1 MKKLLLIFSCI
12 FLSVGLVYS
21 QRSITA
27 TGTVIDDTGIEVVGA
42 SVVLKGTTTGV
53 ATDIDGK
60 FSLNVPEGGTLV
72 FTLIGMETVEAK
84 ATTNMKVVMN
94 NDEELLEEVV
104 VVAYG
109 TAKKSQFTGS
119 AAMVGAESIK
129 EIQSGS
135 FTKGLE
141 GRMAGV
147 NVTSKSGNPGE
158 DATILIRGTGSILA
172 ESRPLYVIDGVPYE
186 GKLNS
191 INPRDIESMTVLK
204 DAAANSLY
212 GARGSNGVILITT
225 KGGKRG
231 SKPRVSVDAK
241 WGISSL
247 GNPLY
252 DMIDDSGQY
261 YETYWR
267 AIRNQQMYSVGAT
280 PAAAGLVASQT
291 LVNKLGGYNSFNVP
305 NGMLV
310 DPNTG
315 KLNPSAKLLYQ
326 DDWEDEILNTG
337 FRQEYQANVTGGTDQ
352 TTYLISLSHL
362 NDEGLIKNSGFERFT
377 GRLKLDQDI
386 TRWFKVGA
394 NMSFARTKTNFYDDN
409 NTNGSNPFYLLHSM
423 GPIYPIYE
431 YDAEGQRMVDKNGNY
446 IYDFGSGDVNKSHKR
461 PVSSSANPIGTQVE
475 DLDRS
480 RINFFQGHV
489 YAEARFLNDFK
500 FRANLSYDNQDSQQ
514 LVYQNGLYGQ
524 FKNFKGITSKYIERT
539 SGLTGNQLLTWMRKF
554 DDHNLDVL
562 LGHESYQY
570 RYNYNY
576 SSKRTFH
583 DLGNVEMDG
592 AVADPQAASY
602 ENNYRVESYLSRFQY
617 DYLSKYFFSAS
628 FRTDGSSMFH
638 KDERWGQFWSVGG
651 SWLLSSEDFMKQYR
665 WINELKVKAS
675 YGTQGN
681 DRLYKLTDKRA
692 VSPWATQYVV
702 KPAGDGIALEEY
714 HVGNKK
720 LTWEKSKAFNAGI
733 EFSVLNNRL
742 SGSIEYYN
750 KSMTDML
757 FNRKVPNSS
766 GFKAYPDNIGN
777 MTDQGID
784 IELSATAYKSKD
796 WTWDIYLNASHI
808 SNEIT
813 KLPSEN
819 SLDGVEAGLFW
830 YQEGQSRYDYFLKDY
845 AGVNDQGQ
853 TVWYKDVTEKN
864 AEGKD
869 VVVGKELTTDY
880 NAATRYYQG
889 CALPTFYGGLGTT
902 VRWRDIDFSLHTAYS
917 IGGTGYDYNYRN
929 LMHSGEEGQAWH
941 KDILNSWT
949 EQNQNTNIPRLQAGE
964 TTVNNNLSN
973 RWLISSNYFSIQN
986 LTLGYTFPR
995 ELLTK
1000 MHLSSLRVYGT
1011 AENLALFSKRKGYDP
1026 RHAITGVNG
1035 YGSYSP
1041 ARTISFGLNVEF

>member
-12 FLSVGLVYS
+12 FFSVGLVYS
-21 QRSITA
+21 QKSITA

-72 FTLIGMETVEAK
+72 FSLIGMQTLEMK
-84 ATTNMKVVMN
+84 AATNMKVVMR
-94 NDEELLEEVV
+94 NDEELLDEVV

-119 AAMVGAESIK
+119 AAKVGAESIK

-141 GRMAGV
+141 GRLSGV

-172 ESRPLYVIDGVPYE
+172 QSNPLYVVDGVPYE
-186 GKLNS
+186 GKLNA
-191 INPRDIESMTVLK
+191 INPRDVESMTVLK

-231 SKPRVSVDAK
+231 SKPKVSVDAK
-241 WGISSL
+241 WGVSSL
-247 GNPLY
+247 GTPLY
-252 DMIDDSGQY
+252 DMISDSGEY
-261 YETYWR
+261 YETFWR
-267 AIRNQQMYSVGAT
+267 AIRNQQLYKIGAT
-280 PAAAGLVASQT
+280 PSEASLVASQT
-291 LVNKLGGYNSFNVP
+291 LVTKLGGYNSFDVP
-305 NGMLV
+305 NGMLI

-326 DDWEDEILNTG
+326 DDWKDEILKTG
-337 FRQEYQANVTGGTDQ
+337 FRQEYQASVTGGTDQ
-352 TTYLISLSHL
+352 TSYLISLSHL
-362 NDEGLIKNSGFERFT
+362 KDEGLIENSAFERFT

-386 TRWFKVGA
+386 TKWFRVGA
-394 NMSFARTKTNFYDDN
+394 NMSYARTKTNFYDDN
-409 NTNGSNPFYLLHSM
+409 NTNGSNPFYLLNTM
-423 GPIYPIYE
+423 APIYPIYE
-431 YDAEGQRMVDKNGNY
+431 YNAQGERIKDKDGNY
-446 IYDFGSGDVNKSHKR
+446 IYDFGSGDVNKNHMR
-461 PVSSSANPIGTQVE
+461 PISASANPIGTQVE
-475 DLDRS
+475 DLDIS
-480 RINFFQGHV
+480 RINFFQGSL

-500 FRANLSYDNQDSQQ
+500 FRVNVSYDNQDDQQ
-514 LVYQNGLYGQ
+514 LYYQNGLYGQ
-524 FKNFKGITSKYIERT
+524 FKNYHGITTKINERT
-539 SGLTGNQLLTWMRKF
+539 SGLTGNQLLTWGRKF

-570 RYNYNY
+570 RYNYV
-576 SSKRTFH
+576 SASKRQFF

-592 AVADPQAASY
+592 AVADPLASSY

-617 DYLSKYFFSAS
+617 DYKSKYFFSAS
-628 FRTDGSSMFH
+628 FRTDGSSVFH

-651 SWLLSSEDFMKQYR
+651 SWLLTSENFMKPYR

-702 KPAGDGIALEEY
+702 KPAGEAIALEEY

-720 LTWEKSKAFNAGI
+720 LTWEKSKAFNTGI

-757 FNRKVPNSS
+757 FNRRVPNSS
-766 GFKAYPDNIGN
+766 GFNSYPDNIGN
-777 MTDQGID
+777 MTDQGVD

-796 WTWDIYLNASHI
+796 WIWDVYLNASHI
-808 SNEIT
+808 SNKIT

-819 SLDGVEAGLFW
+819 VLEGVDAGLFW
-830 YQEGQSRYDYFLKDY
+830 YREGRSRYDYYLADY
-845 AGVNDQGQ
+845 VGVNEQGQ
-853 TVWYKDVTEKN
+853 SLWYKDEIKKDLEGNEYIEKI
-864 AEGKD
+864 
-869 VVVGKELTTDY
+869 LTTDFDE
-880 NAATRYYQG
+880 ATRYYQG
-889 CALPTFYGGLGTT
+889 SALPTFYGGLGTT

-917 IGGTGYDYNYRN
+917 FGGTGYDYTYKS
-929 LMHSGEEGQAWH
+929 LMHSGVDGNAWH
-941 KDILNSWT
+941 KDILNSWS
-949 EQNQNTNIPRLQAGE
+949 EDNQNTNIPRLQAGE
-964 TTVNNNLSN
+964 TTVNNTMSN
-973 RWLISSNYFSIQN
+973 RWLISSDYFSIQN
-986 LTLGYTFPR
+986 LTIGYTFPR
-995 ELLTK
+995 ELLSK
-1000 MHLSSLRVYGT
+1000 LHVSSLRVYGT
-1011 AENLALFSKRKGYDP
+1011 GENLALFSKRKGYDP
-1026 RHAITGVNG
+1026 RYAITGVNG
-1035 YGSYSP
+1035 YGSYSSS
-1041 ARTISFGLNVEF
+1041 RTISFGLNLEF